1 MKILSHRGFWSL
13 PEEKNSIE
21 ALENSLK
28 NGFGLET
35 DVRDFDGNLVVSHDM
50 PTGNT
55 LLFED
60 FIKLLAK
67 YGNIY
72 PLAINIKSDGLHRQL
87 NALLLK
93 YSVTNYFVFDMS
105 IPDTIGYIEDEMNVF
120 IRQSEYENELP
131 FYNEVSGVWVDCF
144 RSEWIKEDE
153 IHAHLNNGKKVC
165 LVSPELHGR
174 DKEEYWRELKSY
186 SWLESENIY
195 LCTDFPKEAK
205 EMFYA

>member
-1 MKILSHRGFWSL
+1 MKILSHRGLWYLSK
-13 PEEKNSIE
+13 EKNSIE
-21 ALENSLK
+21 ALEDSLK

-35 DVRDFDGNLVVSHDM
+35 DVRDLNGNLVISHDI
-50 PTGNT
+50 PTGDM

-67 YGNIY
+67 YESIY
-72 PLAINIKSDGLHRQL
+72 PLAINIKSDGLQ
-87 NALLLK
+87 NKINSLLSK
-93 YSVTNYFVFDMS
+93 YSITNYFVFDMS
-105 IPDTIGYIEDEMNVF
+105 IPDTIGYIKDGMNVF

-174 DKEEYWRELKSY
+174 DKERYWGELKSY

-205 EMFYA
+205 EMFHA